1 MQSMKREF
9 VWILALAAVIGVG
22 ATACGEGTTGGGP
35 DAGTP
40 STGEYV
46 VLAWN
51 DLGMHCLNPTYD
63 TAVILPPYNTI
74 WAQVVRRGDPPQ
86 PVTEGLT
93 VEYAIDNNTFS
104 YGKADYGQ
112 FWDNCEQLFGAALD
126 PDTGLNLSDPA
137 QHNGLAGTM
146 VVAAAGDHFE
156 VHGIPVVPVDD
167 DGTWSPYQVATIT
180 VKDGSGAV
188 VAETKATV
196 PTSDEIRCS
205 NCHGE
210 ADPFGEILDTHDTLS
225 GTELAS
231 AKPVLCASCH
241 GSPALGLAEPGSSGM
256 FLSQAVHGFH
266 ADKGATCYDC
276 HPGPVTKC
284 SRSLAHATDDGNC
297 VACHGEMAE
306 VAASIADGTRT
317 PWAEEP
323 TCVQCHP
330 GVAQVD
336 TGDALYRNSAGH
348 GGLACPAC
356 HGSPHAMVPS
366 REESDNYQAMQ
377 HQNAAVTIGSCAACH
392 SSSRGGGDDP
402 EEVEEEFGEKHG
414 GESPQRRTACN
425 VCHTAVQTTTA
436 SWPHAFEWTAH

>member
-1 MQSMKREF
+1 MKYKIVR
-9 VWILALAAVIGVG
+9 ILASAAAIAICGP
-22 ATACGEGTTGGGP
+22 ACGGGSSNSSVSGP
-35 DAGTP
+35 G
-40 STGEYV
+40 SGEYV

-93 VEYAIDNNTFS
+93 VEYSIDNNTYS
-104 YGKADYGQ
+104 YGKAEYGQ
-112 FWDNCEQLFGAALD
+112 FWDNCEALFGAALEH
-126 PDTGLNLSDPA
+126 DTGLNLSDPA

-146 VVAAAGDHFE
+146 VVAASGDHFE

-167 DGTWSPYQVATIT
+167 DGTWNPFQVATIT
-180 VKDGSGAV
+180 VKDSSGNV

-196 PTSDEIRCS
+196 PTSEEIRCS
-205 NCHGE
+205 NCHGV
-210 ADPFGEILDTHDTLS
+210 ADPFGAILDTHDTLS
-225 GTELAS
+225 GTDLAG

-241 GSPALGLAEPGSSGM
+241 GSPALGLNDPGTSGK
-256 FLSQAVHGFH
+256 FLSEAIHGYH

-276 HPGPVTKC
+276 HPGPQTKC

-297 VACHGEMAE
+297 VACHGGMAD
-306 VAASIADGTRT
+306 VAASIADGSRT

-323 TCVQCHP
+323 TCVQCHT

-336 TGDALYRNSAGH
+336 TAAGLYRNAAGH

-366 REESDNYQAMQ
+366 REESDNYQGEQYQSAS
-377 HQNAAVTIGSCAACH
+377 VTIGSCAACH
-392 SSSRGGGDDP
+392 ASSRGA
-402 EEVEEEFGEKHG
+402 EEEPEEFGEEFAEKHG
-414 GESPQRRTACN
+414 GASPERRTACN
-425 VCHTAVQTTTA
+425 VCHTAVPTDTA
-436 SWPHAFEWTAH
+436 NWPHAFEWTAH